1 MARLTPN
8 AWGAAGIAGG
18 TLIYLFEA
26 WKLPF
31 GSVRNPDIGFMP
43 LLFGILVFVLCLLLF
58 AKEIL
63 NPPAGKKKEVD
74 LFDEE
79 EKEESA
85 GLQKPL
91 ILAGAVIVYPFAFVY
106 LGFVPAT
113 VLLTTLSLRV
123 MEYRGWFWSL
133 GIAAV
138 ITLVSYLFFGVWL
151 HVNFPKGILG

>member
-18 TLIYLFEA
+18 ALIYLFEA

-43 LLFGILVFVLCLLLF
+43 LLIGFLVLGLCLILL
-58 AKEIL
+58 AGEIL
-63 NPPAGKKKEVD
+63 KPPREKKKEVD
-74 LFDEE
+74 LFDED

-85 GLQKPL
+85 GLRKPM

-133 GIAAV
+133 GIAVV
-138 ITLVSYLFFGVWL
+138 ITLVAYLLFGVWL